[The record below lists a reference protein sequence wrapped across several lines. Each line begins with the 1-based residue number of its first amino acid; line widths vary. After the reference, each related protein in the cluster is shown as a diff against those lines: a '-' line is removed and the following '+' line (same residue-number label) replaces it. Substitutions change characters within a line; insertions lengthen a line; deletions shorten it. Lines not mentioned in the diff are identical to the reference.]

1 MSDQS
6 AKLAEYLVDVDE
18 PTDLLAKRDEI
29 IALFPGITYEE
40 WMRGFQIHDETL
52 FVTASLLSGKPID
65 LEREMAAI
73 GWPEPTA

>member
-6 AKLAEYLVDVDE
+6 AKLAEFLIDVRDSS
-18 PTDLLAKRDEI
+18 DLLTKRDDI

-52 FVTASLLSGKPID
+52 LVTASLLSGKPID
-65 LEREMAAI
+65 LPREMAAA
-73 GWPEPTA
+73 GWSTPAA